1 MLRELSEEEKVGR
14 LAALGGALSDPIR
27 VRMLGLMARAS
38 SDGRGCCDLPED
50 EEEPAGI
57 CVCEF
62 MECYDLAQS
71 KASYHLGKLREA
83 GLVRE
88 ERRGRWSY
96 YSIKEEVAE
105 EFVEGLAGYLGMN
118 HGEKR

>member
-1 MLRELSEEEKVGR
+1 MLREASEERVGR

-27 VRMLGLMARAS
+27 VRMLGFMARAS
-38 SDGRGCCDLPED
+38 AGGRGCCDLPED

-62 MECYDLAQS
+62 VESYDLAQS

-96 YSIKEEVAE
+96 YSLSHEAVSG
-105 EFVEGLAGYLGMN
+105 FLGDLGGYLGVDQ
-118 HGEKR
+118 EKP